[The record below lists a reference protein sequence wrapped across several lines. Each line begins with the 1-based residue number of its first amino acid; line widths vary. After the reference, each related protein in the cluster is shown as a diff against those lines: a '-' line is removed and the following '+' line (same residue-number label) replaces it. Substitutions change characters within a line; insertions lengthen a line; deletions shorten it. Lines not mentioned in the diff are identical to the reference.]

1 MKLLKTFVIL
11 VLIVAV
17 FSGAMYALNLYTG
30 PIIEKNSAGAANDRL
45 NAVLAGGTGYEDITA
60 TLTELPASVTT
71 VYKETSGLGYAI
83 ICTAES
89 SYSTAPMEITLGIA
103 ADGKIAGVE
112 INAYHDTE
120 SFDFRAKDPNYL
132 STYIGQDSALA
143 DVGTV
148 SGSTFSSTAF
158 KESIAAAMG
167 VLATNNLI
175 SAGVKADEQI
185 LAELIPTLHTGLTGG
200 GLLKAEEIAGSGNI
214 FAGYKA
220 LNGTGYAFI
229 VTTGETKVLAIVNAS
244 GVCKVYDTTGA
255 DVTAA
260 NEAVVTEALAATET
274 VDFTEAAEKMLL
286 TKYADAVTTL
296 VAVPTFGNVV
306 YASTFV
312 SGGTNYYAFYST
324 PVTYGDS
331 AMAILTVLDEN
342 GAIVMQD
349 IKSFLFGHGI
359 EYMPIYG
366 EGYGD
371 SASDAYNAYEGKF
384 AGLTADTLTDD
395 VLVSGATI
403 SSTAVKLA
411 TADAF
416 AAFNALKG
424 GAQ

>member
-11 VLIVAV
+11 VVIVAI

-60 TLTELPASVTT
+60 TLNELPASVTT

-103 ADGKIAGVE
+103 ADGKISGVE
-112 INAYHDTE
+112 INAYNDTE
-120 SFDFRAKDPNYL
+120 SFDFRVKDPNYL
-132 STYIGQDSALA
+132 ASYVGQDSALA

-158 KESIAAAMG
+158 KESITAAMG
-167 VLATNNLI
+167 VLAANDLI

-220 LNGTGYAFI
+220 LNGSGYAFI

-244 GVCKVYDTTGA
+244 GACKVYDTTGA
-255 DVTAA
+255 DVTDA
-260 NEAVVTEALAATET
+260 NASVVTEALAATET
-274 VDFTEAAEKMLL
+274 TDFTEAAQKMILIKYEDAEITPVAL
-286 TKYADAVTTL
+286 T
-296 VAVPTFGNVV
+296 TFSNVV
-306 YASTFV
+306 WASTFV
-312 SGGTNYYAFYST
+312 SGGNNYYAFYSS
-324 PVTYGDS
+324 PITYEDS
-331 AMAILTVLDEN
+331 ARAILTVLDEN
-342 GAIVMQD
+342 VAIETQD
-349 IKSFLFGHGI
+349 VKAFLFGHGI

-366 EGYGD
+366 QGYGN
-371 SASDAYNAYEGKF
+371 SASDAYNAYEGQF
-384 AGLTADTLTDD
+384 AGITAETLTDD

-411 TADAF
+411 TQDAF
-416 AAFNALKG
+416 NAFTALKG

>member
-1 MKLLKTFVIL
+1 
-11 VLIVAV
+11 
-17 FSGAMYALNLYTG
+17 
-30 PIIEKNSAGAANDRL
+30 
-45 NAVLAGGTGYEDITA
+45 
-60 TLTELPASVTT
+60 
-71 VYKETSGLGYAI
+71 
-83 ICTAES
+83 
-89 SYSTAPMEITLGIA
+89 
-103 ADGKIAGVE
+103 
-112 INAYHDTE
+112 
-120 SFDFRAKDPNYL
+120 
-132 STYIGQDSALA
+132 
-143 DVGTV
+143 VGTV

-158 KESIAAAMG
+158 KESITAAMG
-167 VLATNNLI
+167 VLTTNNLI
-175 SAGVKADEQI
+175 SAGVKTDEQI
-185 LAELIPTLHTGLTGG
+185 LAEMIPTLHTGLTGA

-286 TKYADAVTTL
+286 TKYADAVTTP

-312 SGGTNYYAFYST
+312 SGGTNYYAFYSS
-324 PVTYGDS
+324 PITYEDS
-331 AMAILTVLDEN
+331 AMAVLTVLDEN
-342 GAIVMQD
+342 GAIVTQD
-349 IKSFLFGHGI
+349 IKAFLFGHGI
-359 EYMPIYG
+359 EYMPVYG
-366 EGYGD
+366 QGYGD

-384 AGLTADTLTDD
+384 VGITGETLTDD

-411 TADAF
+411 TADVF
-416 AAFNALKG
+416 AAFTALKG

>member
-17 FSGAMYALNLYTG
+17 FSGAMFALNLYTG

-71 VYKETSGLGYAI
+71 VYKETSGLGFAI

-112 INAYHDTE
+112 INAYNDTE

-132 STYIGQDSALA
+132 ASYIGQDSALA
-143 DVGTV
+143 DVGLV
-148 SGSTFSSTAF
+148 AGSTFSSTAF
-158 KESIAAAMG
+158 KESITAAMG
-167 VLATNNLI
+167 VLTTNNLI
-175 SAGVKADEQI
+175 SAGVKPDEQI

-200 GLLKAEEIAGSGNI
+200 GMLKAEEIAGSGNI

-220 LNGTGYAFI
+220 LNGSGYAFI
-229 VTTGETKVLAIVNAS
+229 VTTGETKVLAIVNVS
-244 GVCKVYDTTGA
+244 GACKVYDTTGA

-260 NEAVVTEALAATET
+260 NEAVVTEVLAATET
-274 VDFTEAAEKMLL
+274 VDFTEAAEKLL
-286 TKYADAVTTL
+286 LAKYADAAEITPVEIT
-296 VAVPTFGNVV
+296 TFGNVV
-306 YASTFV
+306 WASTFV
-312 SGGTNYYAFYST
+312 SGGNTYYAFYSS
-324 PVTYGDS
+324 PLSYEDS
-331 AMAILTVLDEN
+331 AMSILTVIDEN
-342 GAIVMQD
+342 GAIVSQD
-349 IKSFLFGHGI
+349 VKEFLFGHGI
-359 EYMPIYG
+359 EYFPVYNTH
-366 EGYGD
+366 GD
-371 SASDAYNAYEGKF
+371 TGSATFNEYEGKF
-384 AGLTADTLTDD
+384 AGITGETLTDD

-416 AAFNALKG
+416 NAFTAVKG

>member
-11 VLIVAV
+11 VVIVAI

-60 TLTELPASVTT
+60 TLNELPASVTT

-103 ADGKIAGVE
+103 ADGKISGVE
-112 INAYHDTE
+112 INAYNDTE

-132 STYIGQDSALA
+132 ASYVGQDSALA

-158 KESIAAAMG
+158 KESITAAMG
-167 VLATNNLI
+167 VLAANDLI

-220 LNGTGYAFI
+220 LNGSGYAFI

-244 GVCKVYDTTGA
+244 GACKVYDTTGA
-255 DVTAA
+255 DVTDA
-260 NEAVVTEALAATET
+260 NASVVTEALAATET
-274 VDFTEAAEKMLL
+274 TDFTEAAQKMILIKYEDAEITPVAL
-286 TKYADAVTTL
+286 T
-296 VAVPTFGNVV
+296 TFSNVV
-306 YASTFV
+306 WASTFV
-312 SGGTNYYAFYST
+312 SGGNNYYAFYSS
-324 PVTYGDS
+324 PITYEDS

-342 GAIVMQD
+342 GAIVTQD
-349 IKSFLFGHGI
+349 VKAFLFGHGI

-366 EGYGD
+366 QGYGN
-371 SASDAYNAYEGKF
+371 SASDAYNAYEGQF
-384 AGLTADTLTDD
+384 AGITAETLTDD

-411 TADAF
+411 TQDAF
-416 AAFNALKG
+416 NAFTALKG

>member
-11 VLIVAV
+11 VVIVAI

-60 TLTELPASVTT
+60 TLNELPASVTT

-103 ADGKIAGVE
+103 ADGKISGVE
-112 INAYHDTE
+112 INAYNDTE
-120 SFDFRAKDPNYL
+120 SFDFRVKDPNYL
-132 STYIGQDSALA
+132 ASYVGQDSALA

-158 KESIAAAMG
+158 KESITAAMG
-167 VLATNNLI
+167 VLAANDLI

-220 LNGTGYAFI
+220 LNGSGYAFI

-244 GVCKVYDTTGA
+244 GACKVYDTTGA
-255 DVTAA
+255 DVTDA
-260 NEAVVTEALAATET
+260 NASVVTEALAATET
-274 VDFTEAAEKMLL
+274 TDFTEAAQKMILIKYEDAEITPVAL
-286 TKYADAVTTL
+286 T
-296 VAVPTFGNVV
+296 TFSNVV
-306 YASTFV
+306 WASTFV
-312 SGGTNYYAFYST
+312 SGGNNYYAFYSS
-324 PVTYGDS
+324 PITYEDS

-342 GAIVMQD
+342 GAIVTQD
-349 IKSFLFGHGI
+349 VKAFLFGHGI

-366 EGYGD
+366 QGYGN
-371 SASDAYNAYEGKF
+371 SASDAYNAYEGQF
-384 AGLTADTLTDD
+384 AGITAETLTDD

-411 TADAF
+411 TQDAF
-416 AAFNALKG
+416 NAFTALKG